1 MQWRFAIKYLTS
13 RKSHSVIN
21 VIATVSLLAVVVPV
35 AAMVI
40 LLSVF
45 NGFESLVRDLYKV
58 VDADIEIT
66 ARVGLSSSDDELR
79 QKIVGVEGVEAMSL
93 VIERQA
99 LLSHRDNRV
108 AVRLRGVDE
117 EYNKVVPIEEFTSV
131 GNAVVSWDDEDY
143 LMVGGALAYELG
155 VNMVMPEAV
164 EVYSLGGGHI
174 GSILP
179 TFAMHNT
186 PLTVS
191 GIFVVDQQYSS
202 SFAMTSLRAA
212 KSIFGVDDVADMA
225 LVKVANGASHEK
237 VADRLRQALGEGYK
251 VTLREE
257 KNEGFYAI
265 MRYEKWTIFFV
276 SLLVLMIA
284 SLSIIGTVIM
294 LVLEKRNERTTL
306 LSIGADNAFIRG
318 IFVRE
323 GLLIS
328 GIGGAIGLVL
338 GVGVTLAQQYF
349 GFVKMPSG
357 NFLVENYPVEL
368 QVWDLLMIFVVFVA
382 VALGV
387 SIVATSTMIKREKR
401 C

>member
-1 MQWRFAIKYLTS
+1 MQWRFALKYLTS

-21 VIATVSLLAVVVPV
+21 IIATVSLLAVVVPV

-66 ARVGLSSSDDELR
+66 TSERLSPSDNSLRERVLE
-79 QKIVGVEGVEAMSL
+79 VEGVEAISF

-99 LLSHRDNRV
+99 LLSYRNNRT
-108 AVRLRGVDE
+108 AVQLRGVDE
-117 EYNKVVPIEEFTSV
+117 SYSKVVPIEDYISV
-131 GNAVVSWDDEDY
+131 GNAVVQLGDLDR
-143 LMVGGALAYELG
+143 LMLGEGVAYSLG
-155 VNMVMPEAV
+155 MYAMAAGDV
-164 EVYSLGGGHI
+164 EVYSLGGGAI
-174 GSILP
+174 GSIMP
-179 TFAMHNT
+179 TFAMRKEQLDVCGT
-186 PLTVS
+186 MV
-191 GIFVVDQQYSS
+191 IDQQHAS
-202 SFAMTSLRAA
+202 SFAVTSLRAA
-212 KSIFGVDDVADMA
+212 SRVFGTEDVADKL
-225 LVKVANGASHEK
+225 LVKVKEGASHNKSAEQ
-237 VADRLRQALGEGYK
+237 LRKQLGEEYT

-265 MRYEKWTIFFV
+265 MRYEKWAIFFV
-276 SLLVLMIA
+276 SMLVLVVA

-294 LVLEKRNERTTL
+294 LILEKRDERQTL
-306 LSIGADNAFIRG
+306 LALGADNAFIRG

-338 GVGVTLAQQYF
+338 GIGVTLAQQHF
-349 GFVKMPSG
+349 GFVKMPNG

-368 QVWDLLMIFVVFVA
+368 HVGDLIVIFILFVA
-382 VALGV
+382 VAMAV
-387 SIVATSTMIKREKR
+387 SLVATSSMIKRESK
-401 C
+401 